1 MHFSFEYG
9 VTPVYC
15 IKEED
20 TFYFFYFESY
30 KLFSI
35 RESLKKKYEYKNIWI
50 AGNAVKPFEP
60 YSTIILIDFIPIELS
75 IEINNLITIF
85 NSTFDETYP
94 PDFRFKSHTDYTNF
108 VINFNKIICR
118 LSECFKEN
126 NIEFKCNIEMELEF
140 LAGLNPNEPKMF
152 DT

>member
-1 MHFSFEYG
+1 M
-9 VTPVYC
+9 
-15 IKEED
+15 
-20 TFYFFYFESY
+20 
-30 KLFSI
+30 
-35 RESLKKKYEYKNIWI
+35 KKKYEYKNIWI

-94 PDFRFKSHTDYTNF
+94 PDSRFKSHTDYTNF